1 MAPKARSR
9 KRSRG
14 WSRVPTR
21 NIERAGGGGYLCHCW
36 RTWKLGRDMARAEV
50 GIRFTDEQW
59 DRLGAVVDA
68 LDNVGK
74 VASSGLL

>member
-1 MAPKARSR
+1 
-9 KRSRG
+9 
-14 WSRVPTR
+14 
-21 NIERAGGGGYLCHCW
+21 
-36 RTWKLGRDMARAEV
+36 MARAEV